1 MPRKLSRLRWQL
13 TLSHL
18 IAIAWTLV
26 SMIVAVLFIGWAWWA
41 HSNDPRLQPA
51 DDARSVAYGVSLLV
65 RDAAQG
71 DPPAIDQLNG
81 VLGLIARG
89 ELTVVGGSASAPE
102 QMRSHASFSPAL
114 GDTAYIAVVGPAG
127 HVLASSDPSGSGF
140 MPSEGAEWQPLV
152 SAALGGTTDPS
163 HLTVVRSGP
172 GPAAL
177 GAFPVFGADGQPI
190 AAIVLASRTV
200 PAGGSDL
207 RSALLFFGAATL
219 VVLLGASLFALASS
233 SVVSFFLAR
242 RVVHRLER
250 LGRAVEAFAEG
261 DLAQRVHDDSRD
273 EVGELGQRFNAM
285 ADRLSASVAE
295 LAAEKQTVE
304 ATLQAKRELVANV
317 SHELR
322 TPLASIRGHTE
333 SLLLRQR
340 ADGDLEEYLQ
350 VIHRQ
355 TEQLSGLIDDL
366 FLLSTTEAGA
376 LPMVCRPV
384 VLGDVI
390 DEVVRSIQPVAL
402 HERQVRLLKEIPQ
415 DVPTV
420 RADRQRV
427 AQVLSNLVRNAVRFT
442 PEGGLVAVRACRQDE
457 RFGVVVVEDTGQGIP
472 PDELG
477 HVFERFYRADASRDR
492 GSGGAGLGLAIVR
505 ELITAMGGEVW
516 AESVPGEGSR
526 FSFTLPLA

>member
-1 MPRKLSRLRWQL
+1 MLPKLNRLRWQL

-18 IAIAWTLV
+18 MAIAWTLV
-26 SMIVAVLFIGWAWWA
+26 SMIVAVLVIGWAWWA
-41 HSNDPRLQPA
+41 HTYDPSLQAA

-65 RDAAQG
+65 RNAQAG
-71 DPPAIDQLNG
+71 DPPSVDQLNG
-81 VLGLIARG
+81 VLGLIGRG
-89 ELTVVGGSASAPE
+89 ELTVVGGAATTPE
-102 QMRSHASFSPAL
+102 QMRTHAAFSPSL
-114 GDTAYIAVVGPAG
+114 GDIEYIAVLGPAG
-127 HVLASSDPSGSGF
+127 HVLASSDPAGAAF
-140 MPSEGAEWQPLV
+140 VPPEAAEWQPLAR
-152 SAALGGTTDPS
+152 AALDGTTDTS

-177 GAFPVFGADGQPI
+177 GAFPVFGVDGQPI
-190 AAIVLASRTV
+190 AAIVLASRTL
-200 PAGGSDL
+200 PAGGTDL
-207 RSALLFFGAATL
+207 GSALLFFGAATL
-219 VVLLGASLFALASS
+219 AVLLAASLFALASS

-242 RVVHRLER
+242 RMVNRLER

-261 DLAQRVHDDSRD
+261 DLAQRVRDDSRD
-273 EVGELGQRFNAM
+273 EVGELGRRFNAM
-285 ADRLSASVAE
+285 ADRLSASVTE

-340 ADGDLEEYLQ
+340 ADGDVEAYLQ

-376 LPMVCRPV
+376 LPIVRRPV

-390 DEVVRSIQPVAL
+390 EEVVRSIQPVAL
-402 HERQVRLLKEIPQ
+402 HERQVRLLSEVPQ

-420 RADRQRV
+420 SADRQRV

-472 PDELG
+472 PEELRQ
-477 HVFERFYRADASRDR
+477 VFERFYRADESRDR

-505 ELITAMGGEVW
+505 ELVAAMGGEVW